1 MIITGPKYVT
11 KTTHNFCL
19 VINNSLSPHVRNLW
33 VIFYNNLSSEHHI
46 NLIIRTVSQWI
57 RFKAPTYLTN
67 LLHHHSL
74 PQPPFLWCQPLVST
88 IQNQALVLGWQG
100 SMHLSK
106 LTFIE
111 LLLMCDLC
119 AFSLFFFFFFSLFL
133 SPLSFKHQSW
143 EMAAH
148 LEPSSAWGFFPLKRS
163 FSLLLLQSTCLD
175 LLYVKSVEISFVMI
189 WCNINKNW
197 LTSQSHVLPCAC
209 SRFFVFFRVV
219 WSF

>member
-119 AFSLFFFFFFSLFL
+119 AFSLFF
-133 SPLSFKHQSW
+133 
-143 EMAAH
+143 
-148 LEPSSAWGFFPLKRS
+148 
-163 FSLLLLQSTCLD
+163 LLLLLLSLSLYSLSQTPVMGDGSPPRAQFCLRFLPVKKEFFPAAIAKYLSRPALCEKCWDIFCYD
-175 LLYVKSVEISFVMI
+175 LVQYK
-189 WCNINKNW
+189 
-197 LTSQSHVLPCAC
+197 
-209 SRFFVFFRVV
+209 
-219 WSF
+219 